1 MKSARITVCIP
12 TYNRAQL
19 LHQALHSLCEQ
30 GLARQEYVVAISDN
44 CSNDETPDVVKEY
57 QNRLQIVYHR
67 NSETISQKANWK
79 VVCGLCETPY
89 LSLLSDDDLLAP
101 GQLGRTLS
109 VFDAYAGTVLVSPI
123 VVMQKY
129 PGDPESHIR
138 SFFLR
143 ANTHSSYSEPYVWD
157 TTEWLALNLLTSR
170 FSLVGSVFQY
180 EAYRRCELQKRYE
193 IAGDRV
199 LLAEMAL
206 HGEVL
211 SLPWIGGY
219 IRRGEYRDLWGG
231 SRDREVER
239 YEVAQQ
245 TRDVLDLCEKR
256 NLRVLEFWVDQIC
269 LSEYKQQRFYLSE
282 LRKWLPSFAYTTIQ
296 DAVYA
301 KLGTRPVEQDSLRQ
315 QLRRC
320 RRQLERSRAR
330 LAALT
335 TRYSS
340 RRYKLADALVE
351 GALRI
356 PRMMKLVR
364 RKDTSGV

>member
-1 MKSARITVCIP
+1 VI
-12 TYNRAQL
+12 
-19 LHQALHSLCEQ
+19 
-30 GLARQEYVVAISDN
+30 AISDN
-44 CSNDETPDVVKEY
+44 CSNDETNDVVEEY
-57 QNRLQIVYHR
+57 RDRLQIVYHR
-67 NSETISQKANWK
+67 NSETISQKANWE
-79 VVCGLCETPY
+79 VVSKLCETPY

-109 VFDAYAGTVLVSPI
+109 VFDAYAGAVLVSPI
-123 VVMQKY
+123 VVVQKY

-157 TTEWLALNLLTSR
+157 RTEWLALNLLTSR

-180 EAYRRCELQKRYE
+180 EAFRRCELQKRYKV
-193 IAGDRV
+193 AGDRV

-239 YEVAQQ
+239 YEGAQQ
-245 TRDVLDLCEKR
+245 TRDILDLCEKR
-256 NLRVLEFWVDQIC
+256 NLPVLEFWVNQIC
-269 LSEYKQQRFYLSE
+269 LSEYGQQRFYLSE
-282 LRKWLPSFAYTTIQ
+282 LRRRLPFHAYAAIQ
-296 DAVYA
+296 DAVNA
-301 KLGTRPVEQDSLRQ
+301 KVGTRPVEQEHLQ
-315 QLRRC
+315 QKLRRA
-320 RRQLERSRAR
+320 RRQLDRSQAR

-356 PRMMKLVR
+356 PGMGKLVR
-364 RKDTSGV
+364 RKDTSDV